1 MNRWITGLVLI
12 VFSCCSAA
20 DPEESSDREV
30 VRPGIEAID
39 SGDYQKAHEIFLEG
53 AKSSCHLCQHNLG
66 MTYYAGIGTE
76 RDLVKALV
84 WLRVSALNGDL
95 RSLAVAEKI
104 GLALDREER
113 EEVIARSRELD
124 LEDMRVTPDIP
135 DSRAGSKELRMR
147 FANVREL
154 SKNPY
159 RQRMLEN
166 PDHYLRF
173 ATEEE
178 RTTWGNG
185 AANAA
190 MEYKAENARRKARVE
205 RIREMLPRPTIRY
218 RDFRLIEFDPEK
230 ARPTPPPSEQDRER
244 LDRPERRDT
253 GG

>member
-1 MNRWITGLVLI
+1 MNRWMIGLVLAM
-12 VFSCCSAA
+12 VSCSGAA
-20 DPEESSDREV
+20 DPQDSSDREV

-39 SGDYQKAHEIFLEG
+39 SGEYEKAHKIFLEG
-53 AKSSCHLCQHNLG
+53 AKESCHLCQHNLG

-84 WLRVSALNGDL
+84 WLRISALNGDL
-95 RSLAVAEKI
+95 SSLAVAEKI
-104 GLALDREER
+104 GLALDRKKR
-113 EEVIARSRELD
+113 KEVIARSRELD
-124 LEDMRVTPDIP
+124 LEDMRVSPNLPDN
-135 DSRAGSKELRMR
+135 RAGSKELRMR
-147 FANVREL
+147 FANVRAL
-154 SKNPY
+154 SDNPW

-173 ATEEE
+173 TTDEE

-230 ARPTPPPSEQDRER
+230 KRPTAPRSEQER
-244 LDRPERRDT
+244 KQLDRPERNET